1 MARLGSVDVQTA
13 FRAGVRGR
21 PLAGA
26 AGNGMAEAPAA
37 NAAGVNEALAHGL
50 DRLPGLSD
58 PDAAFATGRAVR
70 RIMALFDQARAP
82 ADIGRQFLDNLRSAA
97 IGHHVRPG
105 GSWGAAETVAMFME
119 MYGRVHGTDCRDFSL
134 VETSLLE
141 DALGGA
147 NGRGGGGLVGAL
159 RRLRRSG

>member
-1 MARLGSVDVQTA
+1 MVLLSSGDVQAA

-21 PLAGA
+21 PLADA
-26 AGNGMAEAPAA
+26 AGNGLAEAPAGYVAGA
-37 NAAGVNEALAHGL
+37 NAALAHDL

-82 ADIGRQFLDNLRSAA
+82 VDVGRQFLDNLRSAA

-105 GSWGAAETVAMFME
+105 SSWGAAETVAMFME
-119 MYGRVHGTDCRDFSL
+119 MYGRVHGTDGRDFSL